1 VHKRGWKA
9 LYRYWQGYWFLMVR
23 KERERRNLLGER
35 THLSCAKVEPTDD
48 SIRSSKP
55 QWSEKHHW
63 NGSGNTQLLSYL
75 LDQVV
80 SVSCGQYCLSGR
92 TSTYQ
97 ASIAN
102 WTCSTDKTGLDDL
115 IPRNNSLL
123 CMCAR
128 VQVKHLVSAHEQITS
143 SNLRKIIS
151 KSLQIFKI
159 KSYPSLNTTISST
172 MMHTN
177 QLYRT

>member
-23 KERERRNLLGER
+23 KERERCNLLGER

-128 VQVKHLVSAHEQITS
+128 ASKASCIRPWANHIKQSTQNNFQIS
-143 SNLRKIIS
+143 SNLQDKIIS
-151 KSLQIFKI
+151 
-159 KSYPSLNTTISST
+159 ISEYDNFFYHDAYQST
-172 MMHTN
+172 
-177 QLYRT
+177 L